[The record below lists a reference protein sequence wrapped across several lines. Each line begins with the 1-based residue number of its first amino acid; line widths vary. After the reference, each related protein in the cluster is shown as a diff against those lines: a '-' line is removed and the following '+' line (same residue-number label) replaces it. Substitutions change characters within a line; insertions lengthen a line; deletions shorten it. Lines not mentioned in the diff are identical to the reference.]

1 MSSLVEPDG
10 TVRTVKYTAD
20 KENGFRA
27 QVFMNGKLVEHG
39 NTSGSDESD
48 EGGYQV
54 YQGAHSIERPTIT
67 SINSRGTKVPRSS
80 EEGFGV
86 KSEEDDFEDDD
97 GDDDEDEEED

>member
-1 MSSLVEPDG
+1 M
-10 TVRTVKYTAD
+10 RTVKYTAD

-39 NTSGSDESD
+39 NTSGSDESE

-80 EEGFGV
+80 EESAGV
-86 KSEEDDFEDDD
+86 DDFEDDD
-97 GDDDEDEEED
+97 GDDENDDEEED